1 MQRDA
6 RARRRL
12 SRPPLCECTLE
23 APAPPQQP
31 PPTEAREA
39 PRRES
44 TLARAVRCGERGD
57 LWGVI
62 GLRAKASPEE
72 VRDALRTTRLAT
84 HPDRHRDQEEMAT
97 EASKYVAVAA
107 RVLGHAGR
115 RAAYV
120 HAGSDLRAYERAAQ
134 RAEEEEV
141 ARRQRAADAA
151 AERAAKEAA
160 RKEQIGRWKEARAA
174 AGTPEGEASGEA
186 ERNAA
191 RAPSSVAKRKA
202 EKEAQRGKR
211 REAKRARSQEAGQG
225 AREGTEL

>member
-1 MQRDA
+1 MVA
-6 RARRRL
+6 
-12 SRPPLCECTLE
+12 E
-23 APAPPQQP
+23 APAPSQQP

-44 TLARAVRCGERGD
+44 TLARAVRCGKRGD

-84 HPDRHRDQEEMAT
+84 HPDRHREQEGMAT
-97 EASKYVAVAA
+97 EASKYVAAAA

-120 HAGSDLRAYERAAQ
+120 HAGSDLKAYERAAQ

-141 ARRQRAADAA
+141 ARRQRA
-151 AERAAKEAA
+151 
-160 RKEQIGRWKEARAA
+160 Q
-174 AGTPEGEASGEA
+174 
-186 ERNAA
+186 
-191 RAPSSVAKRKA
+191 PSQCFLR
-202 EKEAQRGKR
+202 
-211 REAKRARSQEAGQG
+211 
-225 AREGTEL
+225 L

>member
-1 MQRDA
+1 MEA
-6 RARRRL
+6 A
-12 SRPPLCECTLE
+12 
-23 APAPPQQP
+23 APAPPQRP
-31 PPTEAREA
+31 PPAEAREA

-44 TLARAVRCGERGD
+44 TLARAVRCGKRGD

-72 VRDALRTTRLAT
+72 VRDALRTARLAT

-97 EASKYVAVAA
+97 EASKYVAAAA

-120 HAGSDLRAYERAAQ
+120 HAGSDLKAYERAAQ

-160 RKEQIGRWKEARAA
+160 RQEEIGRQKEARAA
-174 AGTPEGEASGEA
+174 AGTPDGSASGKE

-191 RAPSSVAKRKA
+191 RAPASAAKRKA
-202 EKEAQRGKR
+202 KQQEGLER
-211 REAKRARSQEAGQG
+211 RRAAKRARG
-225 AREGTEL
+225 EGN

>member
-1 MQRDA
+1 MEA
-6 RARRRL
+6 
-12 SRPPLCECTLE
+12 E
-23 APAPPQQP
+23 APPPPQQP

-44 TLARAVRCGERGD
+44 TLARAVRCGKRGD

-84 HPDRHRDQEEMAT
+84 HPDRRRDQEEMAT
-97 EASKYVAVAA
+97 EAFKYVAVAA
-107 RVLGHAGR
+107 RLLGHAGR

-120 HAGSDLRAYERAAQ
+120 HAGSDLKAYERAAQ

-160 RKEQIGRWKEARAA
+160 RREGITRRMVAREA
-174 AGTPEGEASGEA
+174 AGTPDGSASGEA
-186 ERNAA
+186 ARDAA
-191 RAPSSVAKRKA
+191 RAPSSAAKRKA
-202 EKEAQRGKR
+202 SKQEHKGQRR
-211 REAKRARSQEAGQG
+211 AAKRAR
-225 AREGTEL
+225 T